1 MYTDFVEEYNF
12 LVLSHVGEGEY
23 VVKKPDFV
31 KDESLI
37 LPKDTGSI
45 RKMLYMKLVNY
56 HASLGN
62 NSRANVLQGKLNYF
76 QEMLLEFQQELGYDS
91 AKDFIPHSAL
101 LEEERKDPNFG
112 VAEYDSTLEGLKQ
125 EYPRPSTVPSEEQE
139 TGPNSHLMPIEVA
152 IIHRDIFEPI
162 LSLHNDY
169 RNNDTWETI
178 TQRVRAENAIPSQ
191 LQKLFVQPDLEGIT
205 AKCVGFY
212 MIELIKVLSLQC
224 WISGYKISECGSK
237 EELSSLE
244 LDHILKYFRKSHDC
258 SEFYRKDSTRH
269 PNPFGLDE
277 ILLRALYETF
287 KCRVTHFMWHPR
299 GRYVPSEA
307 LLVQRMR
314 RKLVLTYDDQ
324 IDKVLE
330 LFDGADSVTFRE
342 FCQIKEFPLFMMDW
356 LSRGAF
362 RQTKKPLVSYKA
374 LAMAPMKLFHVS
386 LEDMT
391 KYTEA
396 EYNVLK
402 PDTRVHAITNAVGT
416 LMARLSGGCSRHT
429 DRGCKLNRAEMN
441 SSQLQGS
448 MEMNHREFGA
458 KDEVMADLR
467 KCPVKWCKEGIR
479 GDCENECNCCHKKI
493 TAFQN
498 GGPKPP
504 GYTGRRR

>member
-1 MYTDFVEEYNF
+1 MVFSKVAN
-12 LVLSHVGEGEY
+12 SEGEY
-23 VVKKPDFV
+23 VVEEPHFI
-31 KDESLI
+31 KDRNLI
-37 LPKDTGSI
+37 LARDKGSI
-45 RKMLYMKLVNY
+45 RKMLYNKLKNY
-56 HASLGN
+56 HRSLSN
-62 NSRANVLQGKLNYF
+62 NYLANMLQGKLDYF
-76 QEMLLEFQQELGYDS
+76 KGMLRDFQKELGYSS
-91 AKDFIPHSAL
+91 AKKFTPHFKLSD
-101 LEEERKDPNFG
+101 EERKDPNFG
-112 VAEYDSTLEGLKQ
+112 ADKYDSTLEGLKKA
-125 EYPRPSTVPSEEQE
+125 YPRPPTVPSEGEE
-139 TGPNSHLMPIEVA
+139 TGPSSHLMPMEVA

-162 LSLHNDY
+162 LSLHDDY

-191 LQKLFVQPDLEGIT
+191 LQEWFVQPDLEGIT
-205 AKCVGFY
+205 AKCVGLY
-212 MIELIKVLSLQC
+212 MIDLIKVLSEQC

-386 LEDMT
+386 LEDIM

-396 EYNVLK
+396 EYDQLHQT
-402 PDTRVHAITNAVGT
+402 TRVNAVTNAVST
-416 LMARLSGGCSRHT
+416 LMARLSGGCSRHEGR
-429 DRGCKLNRAEMN
+429 DCKLNRAEMN
-441 SSQLQGS
+441 SGQLQAS
-448 MEMNHREFGA
+448 MESNHRKPGA
-458 KDEVMADLR
+458 KDKDMSKLLY
-467 KCPVKWCKEGIR
+467 CPVKWCKEGIR
-479 GDCENECNCCHKKI
+479 GDCENECTCCHKKI
-493 TAFQN
+493 NAFQN